1 MQVNPVGIQSY
12 QQLNRKEN
20 ATNRTDDAGSSAE
33 SKKVTINPTDQ
44 ASESRLAVKVP
55 RGSYADNLSGAEMR
69 ALDLLFSRFTDAAR
83 FGPGYSKDADSDS
96 AEAGV
101 GKVIDMK
108 A

>member
-12 QQLNRKEN
+12 QQLNRQEN
-20 ATNRTDDAGSSAE
+20 AANRTDDAGKSTE
-33 SKKVTINPTDQ
+33 SKKVTINPADQ

-55 RGSYADNLSGAEMR
+55 RGSYADNLSGAETR

-83 FGPGYSKDADSDS
+83 FGPGYSRQTDSESVD
-96 AEAGV
+96 AGV
-101 GKVIDMK
+101 GNVIDMK